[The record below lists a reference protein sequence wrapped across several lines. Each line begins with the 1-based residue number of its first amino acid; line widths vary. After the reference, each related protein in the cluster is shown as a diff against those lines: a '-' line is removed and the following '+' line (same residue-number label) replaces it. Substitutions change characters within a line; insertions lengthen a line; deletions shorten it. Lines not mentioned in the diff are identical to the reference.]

1 MAIYAFDGTMN
12 KDYDEDGMDSNVLK
26 FFNAYKD
33 GVQDAAARDRCFYVS
48 GVGTRLGYLG
58 KFFGSV
64 FGAGGQQRI
73 EEGMEQLQMNVD
85 AGDEIIDIIGFSRGS
100 ALALEF
106 ANTVYDEGVERNG
119 SRVKPEIRFIGIWD
133 TVASF
138 GLPGNN
144 VNLGYNLHVPPNA
157 DRTYHAIALDER
169 RQSFPVTHV
178 IADALD
184 GRNDRHV
191 FEVWFR
197 GFHSDVGGGNN
208 NEGLS
213 SIALDWMFR
222 RAADCGIEIP
232 ANHVAKNRNL
242 MNPDADREKPG
253 MDLIAN
259 RKRAIRP
266 HDVVHHSVTARIG
279 GGQWPYN
286 NPPKGLKVV
295 GDDGAIL
302 AQGFGE

>member
-12 KDYDEDGMDSNVLK
+12 RDYDEDGRDSNVLK
-26 FFNAYKD
+26 FFDAYREGKD
-33 GVQDAAARDRCFYVS
+33 SEARGRCFYVS
-48 GVGTRLGYLG
+48 GVGTRFGVIG
-58 KFFGSV
+58 KAFGSV

-73 EEGMEQLQMNVD
+73 DEGMERLQKNFA
-85 AGDEIIDIIGFSRGS
+85 AGDETIDIIGFSRGS

-106 ANTVYDEGVERNG
+106 ANTVYDEGVEKDG
-119 SRVKPEIRFIGIWD
+119 EQIKPEIRFIGLWD

-157 DRTYHAIALDER
+157 NRTYHAIALDER
-169 RQSFPVTHV
+169 RQSFPLTRVV
-178 IADALD
+178 ADALEERD
-184 GRNDRHV
+184 DRHV
-191 FEVWFR
+191 YEVWFR
-197 GFHSDVGGGNN
+197 GFHSDIGGGND

-222 RAADCGIEIP
+222 RAADCGIDIP
-232 ANHVAKNRNL
+232 AGHVNRHRAL

-259 RKRAIRP
+259 RKRAIHP
-266 HDVVHHSVTARIG
+266 HDVVHHSVTARSG
-279 GGQWPYN
+279 GGDWPYN
-286 NPPKGLKVV
+286 NPPKGMKVV
-295 GDDGAIL
+295 GDDGKIL
-302 AQGFGE
+302 AKGFSE

>member
-12 KDYDEDGMDSNVLK
+12 KDYDEDGRDSNVLK

-33 GVQDAAARDRCFYVS
+33 GCQDAAARDRCFYVG
-48 GVGTRLGYLG
+48 GVGTRLGFIG

-73 EEGMEQLQMNVD
+73 EEGMEQLQKNFD

-106 ANTVYDEGVERNG
+106 ANTIYDDGVEKNG
-119 SRVKPEIRFIGIWD
+119 STVKPEIRFIGIWD

-232 ANHVAKNRNL
+232 ASHVAKNRKL

-266 HDVVHHSVTARIG
+266 HDVIHHSVTARSG

-295 GDDGAIL
+295 GDDGEIL

>member
-1 MAIYAFDGTMN
+1 
-12 KDYDEDGMDSNVLK
+12 
-26 FFNAYKD
+26 
-33 GVQDAAARDRCFYVS
+33 
-48 GVGTRLGYLG
+48 
-58 KFFGSV
+58 
-64 FGAGGQQRI
+64 
-73 EEGMEQLQMNVD
+73 MEQLQENFK
-85 AGDEIIDIIGFSRGS
+85 AGDEVIDIIGFSRGS

-106 ANTVYDEGVERNG
+106 ANTIYDDGVEKDS
-119 SRVKPEIRFIGIWD
+119 SRIKPEIRFIGIWD

-178 IADALD
+178 IADALE

-191 FEVWFR
+191 YEVWFR
-197 GFHSDVGGGNN
+197 GFHSDIGGGNN

-213 SIALDWMFR
+213 SIPLDWMFH
-222 RAADCGIEIP
+222 RAIDCGITIP
-232 ANHVAKNRNL
+232 TEHLNKHRAL
-242 MNPDADREKPG
+242 MNPNADREKPG

-259 RKRAIRP
+259 RKRAIRA
-266 HDVVHHSVTARIG
+266 HDVIHHSVTARTG
-279 GGQWPYN
+279 GGQWSYN

-295 GDDGAIL
+295 DDNGQVL
-302 AQGFGE
+302 DKGFGE